1 MDIFLTNL
9 IEFFSRF
16 YHSAFFSVVKFLLGI
31 YAAVLFVDIILIV
44 ILRGVGYDVRV
55 MLKGMDM
62 PAVSKSKMQKK
73 WAKIKERLESENP
86 SQYKVAILEA
96 DIVIDKVLSD
106 MRYPGKNLTER
117 LEKIKPAQLPGYED
131 LKNAHEIRNR
141 IIHEAGFSVDKK
153 RAEEIVAVYKK
164 LLKDFELL

>member
-1 MDIFLTNL
+1 MDIFLNNL
-9 IEFFSRF
+9 INFFSGF
-16 YHSAFFSVVKFLLGI
+16 YHSAFFSVIKFIAGI
-31 YAAVLFVDIILIV
+31 YAAVLFVDIVLIV
-44 ILRGVGYDVRV
+44 ILRGVGYDVRI

-73 WAKIKERLESENP
+73 WAKIKERLKSGNP

-106 MRYPGKNLTER
+106 MRYPGENLTER

-141 IIHEAGFSVDKK
+141 IIHEADFSVDREKAK
-153 RAEEIVAVYKK
+153 EIIEVYEK
-164 LLKDFELL
+164 LLENFELL